1 MRGVVGLTIPGER
14 HAPFLSTRALSASG
28 GRKTRGQCRAYKA
41 LRPPPQSGKAPI
53 DLPRPSVDNPWRD
66 LLPALRRAEG
76 RVVFLAHR
84 INQLRRVAI
93 RRPMKSTAAPEKGG
107 PRVNRDIRA
116 LQVQLIDAEGKN
128 VGAVDIAEGLRLAE
142 EAGLDLVEIVPN
154 ATPPVC
160 KILDFGKFR
169 FLEQKKSSEQRKR
182 QKIVEIKEIKLR
194 PGIDDHDYEVK
205 MRSVRR
211 FFEEGDKVKVTLR
224 FRGREMAHQDIGF
237 KLLQRVRTETAPI
250 AKVEAEP
257 LMEGRQMTM
266 VLAPK

>member
-1 MRGVVGLTIPGER
+1 
-14 HAPFLSTRALSASG
+14 
-28 GRKTRGQCRAYKA
+28 
-41 LRPPPQSGKAPI
+41 
-53 DLPRPSVDNPWRD
+53 
-66 LLPALRRAEG
+66 
-76 RVVFLAHR
+76 
-84 INQLRRVAI
+84 
-93 RRPMKSTAAPEKGG
+93 MKSNAAPEKGG

-128 VGAVDIAEGLRLAE
+128 VGAVDIAEALRLAE

-154 ATPPVC
+154 AVPPVC

-169 FLEQKKSSEQRKR
+169 FLEQKKSAEQRKR

-224 FRGREMAHQDIGF
+224 FRGREMAHQDIGYR
-237 KLLQRVRTETAPI
+237 LLQRVRSETANV

-257 LMEGRQMTM
+257 LMEGRQMVM